1 MNDDDKVID
10 LSAERDKRIHDVHEK
25 RLAGGPQGLPN
36 RCCRWASRG
45 RSRRQAEEA
54 LKPPPPRSPAAHSCG
69 QRAAI
74 GQVFPGYL
82 RRPTAFSLLRNL
94 TWVSVMHLAEKARPG
109 D

>member
-10 LSAERDKRIHDVHEK
+10 LS
-25 RLAGGPQGLPN
+25 
-36 RCCRWASRG
+36 
-45 RSRRQAEEA
+45 AEEA

-74 GQVFPGYL
+74 GQVSPGYL